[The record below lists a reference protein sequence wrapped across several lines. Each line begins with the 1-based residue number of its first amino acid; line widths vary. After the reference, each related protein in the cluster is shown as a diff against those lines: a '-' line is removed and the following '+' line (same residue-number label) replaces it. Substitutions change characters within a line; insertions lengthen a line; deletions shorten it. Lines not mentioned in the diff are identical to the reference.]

1 MGNPGKEQLIKEIS
15 YFGGNLEIRILR
27 YNNEKHEL
35 YSGDQK
41 GKITVWSLKTGQSI
55 YAWQAHSGA
64 ITQMRYDKKSKRLLS
79 MAKDKKIIYWQI
91 PDSWVSDTVK
101 QFEENSIRE
110 INANRAAE
118 RMKKYNKENED
129 DSDDDSLDGWDIG
142 N

>member
-1 MGNPGKEQLIKEIS
+1 
-15 YFGGNLEIRILR
+15 
-27 YNNEKHEL
+27 
-35 YSGDQK
+35 
-41 GKITVWSLKTGQSI
+41 
-55 YAWQAHSGA
+55 
-64 ITQMRYDKKSKRLLS
+64 MRYDNKSKRLLS

-101 QFEENSIRE
+101 KFEENSIRE

-118 RMKKYNKENED
+118 RLKKYNKENED